1 MRIALVSEHANP
13 LATVGSVDAGGQN
26 VHVAALAAGLAERG
40 HRVTVH
46 TRRDSPTPPS
56 RVATADGYEVEHV
69 SAGPP
74 SDVPKDELLPWM
86 PAFAAHLRRRWQQE
100 PVDVVHAHFW
110 MSGLASVEAAAGL
123 GVPVLQTFHAL
134 GTVKRRQQGARDT
147 SPASRIATERLLCRT
162 VDLVVA
168 TCSDEVAE
176 LRALGLAEDRA
187 RVIPCGVD
195 TQRFRPLPVHG
206 QRDTRQRLLV
216 IGRLVER
223 KGVGNVIEALAQL
236 PGTELLVAGGPARE
250 LLDTDP
256 QARRLRAL
264 AQRLGVADRVR
275 FLGGVR
281 RDDVPALMASVD
293 VVVAV
298 PWYEPFGIVPLEAMA
313 CGLPVVGSA
322 VGGLLD
328 TIVPGVTGEL
338 VPPRRPDLLAPVL
351 RELLADRV
359 RRQRYGGAGRARA
372 VSTYQWR
379 RVAAATEQVYAE
391 VASARPPRP
400 RRVGPPSSARSHP
413 RPDHLPLTRSTP

>member
-40 HRVTVH
+40 HEVTVYS
-46 TRRDSPTPPS
+46 RRDSTSAPA
-56 RVATADGYEVEHV
+56 RVRTREGYDVEHV
-69 SAGPP
+69 PAGPP
-74 SDVPKDELLPWM
+74 SDVPKDELLPHV
-86 PAFAAHLRRRWQQE
+86 PAFAAHLRHRWRLQ

-110 MSGLASVEAAAGL
+110 MSGLASVQAAAGL
-123 GVPVLQTFHAL
+123 DVPVLQTFHAL
-134 GTVKRRQQGARDT
+134 GTVKRRQQGRRDT
-147 SPASRIATERLLCRT
+147 SPAARVGLERMLCRT
-162 VDLVVA
+162 VDRVVA
-168 TCSDEVAE
+168 TCTDEVAE
-176 LRALGLAEDRA
+176 LQALGMAPERA
-187 RVIPCGVD
+187 IVIPCGVD
-195 TQRFRPLPVHG
+195 TDAFRPLPVPRG
-206 QRDTRQRLLV
+206 PRQRLLV

-223 KGVGNVIEALAQL
+223 KGVGNVVEALAEL
-236 PGTELLVAGGPARE
+236 PGVELLVAGGPAAE

-264 AQRLGVADRVR
+264 ADRRGVADRVR

-281 RDDVPALMASVD
+281 RTDVPALMSSAD

-313 CGLPVVGSA
+313 CGRPVVGSA

-328 TIVPGVTGEL
+328 TIVPGTTGEL

-351 RELLADRV
+351 RDLLADRV
-359 RRQRYGGAGRARA
+359 RRERYGAAGRARA
-372 VSTYQWR
+372 VATYQWR

-391 VASARPPRP
+391 VALAQPQALG
-400 RRVGPPSSARSHP
+400 VAGTGPPATSALS
-413 RPDHLPLTRSTP
+413 RP